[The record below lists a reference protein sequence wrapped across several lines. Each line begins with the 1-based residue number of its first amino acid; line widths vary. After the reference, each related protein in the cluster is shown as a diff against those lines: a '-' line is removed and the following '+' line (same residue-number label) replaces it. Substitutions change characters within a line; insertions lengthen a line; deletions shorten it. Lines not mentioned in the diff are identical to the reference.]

1 MGEFTQEF
9 ANQKITHNAVEKRI
23 KEIKTL
29 LDYFLSYHG
38 PENNLNISAAD
49 YSAEKITKLYYELL
63 YKEVKGYVPKK
74 INRYKIGALTE
85 LCIVALQPLSSNDN
99 SYSNRKLNA
108 AFALFASSSII
119 LEANTK
125 IEGLTKLSGNKRV
138 NDVFE
143 ISKNQRLV
151 WLESK
156 NEFSFPIF
164 INGLAL
170 FTLFELYHQR
180 FQALP
185 L

>member
-9 ANQKITHNAVEKRI
+9 ADQKITHNAVEKRI
-23 KEIKTL
+23 KEIKAL
-29 LDYFLSYHG
+29 LDYFLGYYG
-38 PENNLNISAAD
+38 PENNISISAED
-49 YSAEKITKLYYELL
+49 YSPEKITKLYYELL

-85 LCIVALQPLSSNDN
+85 LCIVALQPLSCNDN
-99 SYSNRKLNA
+99 FSNRKLNA
-108 AFALFASSSII
+108 AFAFFASSSII
-119 LEANTK
+119 LESNTK

-156 NEFSFPIF
+156 NQFSFPIF
-164 INGLAL
+164 INGLGL
-170 FTLFELYHQR
+170 FTLFELYNQR

>member
-9 ANQKITHNAVEKRI
+9 ANQKITHETVEKRI
-23 KEIKTL
+23 AEISSL
-29 LDYFLSYHG
+29 LNYFIEYYSN
-38 PENNLNISAAD
+38 ENNLNISMQEHIP
-49 YSAEKITKLYYELL
+49 EKITNLYYELL
-63 YKEVKGYVPKK
+63 YREVKGYVPKK

-85 LCIVALQPLSSNDN
+85 LCIVCLQPLSVEDKALS
-99 SYSNRKLNA
+99 KKINA
-108 AFALFASSSII
+108 AFAFFASTSII
-119 LEANTK
+119 LESKTRTEN
-125 IEGLTKLSGNKRV
+125 LDKLSGNKRV

-156 NEFSFPIF
+156 KQYSFPIF